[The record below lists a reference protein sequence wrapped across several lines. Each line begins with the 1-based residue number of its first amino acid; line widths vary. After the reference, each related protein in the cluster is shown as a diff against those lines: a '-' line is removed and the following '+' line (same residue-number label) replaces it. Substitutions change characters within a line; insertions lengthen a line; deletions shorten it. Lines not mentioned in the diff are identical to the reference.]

1 MSKLFYRLAS
11 IASVLM
17 LLVPSVAV
25 AAEFV
30 RPTDDSG
37 NVVLSTTETHKNVYV
52 AGGNVTLNSTT
63 MGDAVVAG
71 GTITSDGSI
80 EQDATVAGGTVILNS
95 TVGGDVRVAGGT
107 VVINA
112 QVGGDVLAAGGTL
125 NITEK
130 AKVSGD
136 VAVAGGTVTIDA
148 PIAGKLSVAG
158 GVVVINSKVSGPVVV
173 RNADS
178 VTFGPKAEL
187 AGSITVRASQKPVV
201 KDGAKVNTI
210 DYTQAVGRGDKAQ
223 WAGVV
228 AYGIIVWI
236 LAYLVLALVVAWVAP
251 RRSESFITQV
261 RNRFWT
267 NSAIGLGVLVV
278 VPIIAVVLFI
288 LQVGYQLAFLL
299 LSGYV
304 FALFVALALALLW
317 TGNIVRRLF
326 AKQVVDLV
334 SWQTAVIGAL
344 VFAVAAFIP
353 VLGGLFC
360 FVVVLANFGQLFVA
374 VKHGFV
380 EHHAEVK

>member
-1 MSKLFYRLAS
+1 
-11 IASVLM
+11 
-17 LLVPSVAV
+17 
-25 AAEFV
+25 
-30 RPTDDSG
+30 
-37 NVVLSTTETHKNVYV
+37 
-52 AGGNVTLNSTT
+52 
-63 MGDAVVAG
+63 VVAG

-95 TVGGDVRVAGGT
+95 TIGGDVRVAGGT

-130 AKVSGD
+130 AKVAGD

-148 PIAGKLSVAG
+148 PITGKLSVAG
-158 GVVVINSKVSGPVVV
+158 GVVVINSKISGPVVV

-178 VTFGPKAEL
+178 VTFGPRAEVV
-187 AGSITVRASQKPVV
+187 GSIAVRASQKPVV

-210 DYTQAVGRGDKAQ
+210 DYTQATQRGGKAGL
-223 WAGVV
+223 AGIVV
-228 AYGIIVWI
+228 YGIVVWI

-251 RRSESFITQV
+251 RRSESFIAQV
-261 RNRFWT
+261 KSRFWT

-278 VPIIAVVLFI
+278 VPIISVVLLV

-299 LSGYV
+299 LSGYM
-304 FALFVALALALLW
+304 FALFVALAMALLW
-317 TGNIVRRLF
+317 TGNVVRKLF
-326 AKQVVDLV
+326 AKQTVDVVG
-334 SWQTAVIGAL
+334 WQAAVIGAL
-344 VFAVAAFIP
+344 VFGIAACIP

-360 FVVVLANFGQLFVA
+360 FVVVLANFGQLFVS
-374 VKHGFV
+374 VKRGFV